1 MKRVVSDM
9 FKEEKEKIMEEI
21 VDKLQSK
28 NESINQ

>member
-28 NESINQ
+28 NDSINQ